1 MQQVGNK
8 YCVRNTVVR
17 KMYNIKNIQ
26 INILIKRRPEFLLM
40 TRMMDGALLL
50 STSFFEEFQ
59 DLI

>member
-1 MQQVGNK
+1 VQQVGNK